1 MHCVS
6 GTCRGGSKHHGLGPG
21 DAQVPDA
28 IPVANILLQQ
38 LADSPR
44 AGGGLETGHN
54 LGIG

>member
-1 MHCVS
+1 
-6 GTCRGGSKHHGLGPG
+6 
-21 DAQVPDA
+21 
-28 IPVANILLQQ
+28 VANILLQQ